1 MNHDKASLILKALGH
16 PVRLK
21 MVEGIAQYGCH
32 VNKMVEKL
40 GLPQSTVSQ
49 HLASLR
55 AAGIVTYKK
64 DGLKSCYCLVDDR
77 FIKLLKILKELP

>member
-1 MNHDKASLILKALGH
+1 MNHDKASLVLKALAH
-16 PVRLK
+16 PIRLK
-21 MVEGIAQYGCH
+21 MVEGIAKYGCH

-55 AAGIVTYKK
+55 SAGIVTYKK
-64 DGLKSCYCLVDDR
+64 DGLKSCYCLADDH
-77 FIKLLKILKELP
+77 FLKLLQTIKELP